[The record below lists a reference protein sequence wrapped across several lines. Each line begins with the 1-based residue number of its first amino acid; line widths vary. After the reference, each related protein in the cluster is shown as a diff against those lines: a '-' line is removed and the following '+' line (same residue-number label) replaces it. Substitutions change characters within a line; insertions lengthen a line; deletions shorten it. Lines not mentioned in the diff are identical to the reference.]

1 MSFSFPDIALI
12 KSISGGTW
20 IKQREG
26 HSDKDNFLGLIRLLA
41 ELSGSLSWPGVAEM
55 FVGSETSA
63 GECGGV
69 EEGLSSDEELCVVVE
84 ASVFVVKG
92 DDATDGCSLG
102 FLPRFLPAVAPFLT
116 SALSK
121 LFSTDGLLLPLL
133 LPEAT

>member
-1 MSFSFPDIALI
+1 M
-12 KSISGGTW
+12 
-20 IKQREG
+20 
-26 HSDKDNFLGLIRLLA
+26 GLILLLA
-41 ELSGSLSWPGVAEM
+41 DLSGSLSWPIVAEM

-63 GECGGV
+63 GDCGGV

-92 DDATDGCSLG
+92 DDATEGRSFG

-121 LFSTDGLLLPLL
+121 LFSIDGLLLPLL
-133 LPEAT
+133 LLETT